1 MTGLELKDPAAAV
14 YEVAD
19 WAIGPWMSMLIA
31 WAMATVV
38 GIASAL
44 PMQVGV
50 ARVMYA
56 MGRDRQLP
64 AVLAKV
70 HPVHGTPYVGML
82 VTAAISILV
91 ALLMRNRLDDLTSV
105 VNFGALSGFLLL
117 HASVIA
123 LFWVRLRSGRWF
135 VHLAV
140 PLAGM
145 GVVLS
150 VLTGMSH
157 TAMIL
162 GLSWLGVGL
171 VYGAILAKRHRVGLE
186 L

>member
-1 MTGLELKDPAAAV
+1 
-14 YEVAD
+14 
-19 WAIGPWMSMLIA
+19 
-31 WAMATVV
+31 
-38 GIASAL
+38 
-44 PMQVGV
+44 
-50 ARVMYA
+50 MYA

-64 AVLAKV
+64 EVLARV

-82 VTAAISILV
+82 VTAAISTVV

-105 VNFGALSGFLLL
+105 VNFGALSGFFLL

-123 LFWVRLRSGRWF
+123 LCWVKLRSGRWF

-145 GVVLS
+145 VVVLA
-150 VLTGMSH
+150 VLTGMSA
-157 TAMIL
+157 TAMML

-171 VYGAILAKRHRVGLE
+171 AYGVILAKRRRVNLE

>member
-1 MTGLELKDPAAAV
+1 
-14 YEVAD
+14 
-19 WAIGPWMSMLIA
+19 
-31 WAMATVV
+31 MATVV

-70 HPVHGTPYVGML
+70 HPIHGTPYVGML
-82 VTAAISILV
+82 VTAAISIMV

-105 VNFGALSGFLLL
+105 VNFGALSGFFLL
-117 HASVIA
+117 HVSVIA

-145 GVVLS
+145 VVVLT

-171 VYGAILAKRHRVGLE
+171 AYGAILAKRHRVSLE

>member
-1 MTGLELKDPAAAV
+1 
-14 YEVAD
+14 
-19 WAIGPWMSMLIA
+19 
-31 WAMATVV
+31 
-38 GIASAL
+38 
-44 PMQVGV
+44 
-50 ARVMYA
+50 
-56 MGRDRQLP
+56 
-64 AVLAKV
+64 
-70 HPVHGTPYVGML
+70 ML
-82 VTAAISILV
+82 VTAAISIMV

-105 VNFGALSGFLLL
+105 VNFGALSGFFLL
-117 HASVIA
+117 HVSVIA

-145 GVVLS
+145 AVVLT

-171 VYGAILAKRHRVGLE
+171 AYGAILAKRHRVSLE

>member
-1 MTGLELKDPAAAV
+1 
-14 YEVAD
+14 
-19 WAIGPWMSMLIA
+19 
-31 WAMATVV
+31 MATVV

-70 HPVHGTPYVGML
+70 HPIHGTPYVGML
-82 VTAAISILV
+82 VTAAISIMV

-105 VNFGALSGFLLL
+105 VNFGALNGFLLL

-145 GVVLS
+145 AVVLT

-171 VYGAILAKRHRVGLE
+171 AYGAILAKRRRVSLE